1 MLISMVRFFTFCL
14 LLSLM
19 ACSGSTQRDN
29 AKTEAYRG
37 LPYHAPTTQI
47 PPIGVTRISASELK
61 KRLDSSNK
69 PILID
74 VYGAIFR
81 EESLD
86 FDGAWLVST
95 SRKNIPNSV
104 WLPNV
109 GKQMLKPVVEQYYRD
124 QLKTLTSNDKAAQL
138 VIYCIEDCWMAWNAG
153 KRAVEWGYSNVYWFR
168 EGVDGWS
175 DNNWAL
181 QNSEPVSLPVND

>member
-1 MLISMVRFFTFCL
+1 MVRFFACCL

-19 ACSGSTQRDN
+19 ACSGNTQHDN
-29 AKTEAYRG
+29 VKTEPYRG

-61 KRLDSSNK
+61 KRLGSTNK

-95 SRKNIPNSV
+95 PRKNIPNSV

-109 GKQMLKPVVEQYYRD
+109 GKQTLKPVVEQYYRD
-124 QLKTLTSNDKAAQL
+124 QLKALTNDDKTAQL
-138 VIYCIEDCWMAWNAG
+138 VIYCIEDCWMAWNAA
-153 KRAVEWGYSNVYWFR
+153 KRAVEWGYSNVHWFR
-168 EGVDGWS
+168 EGVDGWT
-175 DNNWAL
+175 DNQWAL
-181 QNSEPVSLPVND
+181 QSSEPVSLPVNDE